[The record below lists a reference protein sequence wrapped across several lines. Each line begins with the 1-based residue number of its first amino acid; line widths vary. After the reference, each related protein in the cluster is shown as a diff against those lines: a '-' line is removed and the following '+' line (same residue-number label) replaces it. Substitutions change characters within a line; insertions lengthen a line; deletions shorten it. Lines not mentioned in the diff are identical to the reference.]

1 MSASHGEWPL
11 AGVSRDRLME
21 GRVARTLADLG
32 LDRPQVALVAG
43 ALRLAMEP
51 RIERLGDPQ
60 HPDFLHPGRTVLI
73 LAVDAGVRD
82 PLALA
87 AGGLAESEHP
97 RLRVPADRIRAELG
111 DPVVAWLAGVPL
123 PGAGLAEAL
132 ITAPREVCLVALA
145 ERLDHCR
152 HAKFWS
158 ETAAQERI
166 HGEAV
171 TIYGPVAERTDE
183 ALARRFR
190 HWSEAFGR
198 RLSRG
203 PA

>member
-1 MSASHGEWPL
+1 MG
-11 AGVSRDRLME
+11 
-21 GRVARTLADLG
+21 RTLADLG
-32 LDRPQVALVAG
+32 LAPGDVALVTG

-51 RIERLGDPQ
+51 RAARLVDPH
-60 HPDFLHPGRTVLI
+60 HPDFLHPGRTVLV
-73 LAVDAGVRD
+73 LAVDAAVRD

-87 AGGLAESEHP
+87 AGGLVESERP
-97 RLRVPADRIRAELG
+97 DVRVSADRIADELG
-111 DPVVAWLAGVPL
+111 RALADWIGEVPL
-123 PGAGLAEAL
+123 PGEGLTEAL

-158 ETAAQERI
+158 DPAAQRRI
-166 HGEAV
+166 HAEAV
-171 TIYGPVAERTDE
+171 EIYGPVAERLDE
-183 ALARRFR
+183 GLGRRFR

-203 PA
+203 SI